1 MTQLDQEKAKEM
13 MVRMKMDV
21 RAILEKYAAE
31 AAAISV
37 NSDDPHSPVIGC
49 VQMALAN
56 SAAEYMS
63 FCGATPLEGFNV
75 TVNVTGQAMQH
86 WVNAVMQRSGLKPA
100 NDPAP
105 EAAPNQQ

>member
-1 MTQLDQEKAKEM
+1 MAKLDREKAKDLM
-13 MVRMKMDV
+13 ARMKVDV

-31 AAAISV
+31 AADLSV

-56 SAAEYMS
+56 AAAQYMS

-75 TVNVTGQAMQH
+75 TVNITGQAMKH
-86 WVNAVMQRSGLKPA
+86 WVNAVMQHSGLKPA
-100 NDPAP
+100 NDPVP
-105 EAAPNQQ
+105 ETTPTQ